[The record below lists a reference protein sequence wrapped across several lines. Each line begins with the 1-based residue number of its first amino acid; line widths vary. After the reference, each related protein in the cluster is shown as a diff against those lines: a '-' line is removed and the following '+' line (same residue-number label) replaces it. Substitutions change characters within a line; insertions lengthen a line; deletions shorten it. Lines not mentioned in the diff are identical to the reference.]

1 MIDQDT
7 AWGDAIHC
15 YLGPRTGKPR
25 RAGITAVIDKGLG
38 TNATDDL
45 VEMAGHVIDHV
56 KFGFGTTATVGV
68 EVLRRK
74 IARLVDAGILV
85 YPGGTLLEGAWAA
98 GRLAAFVSRAR
109 ELGFTGI
116 EVSDGTVDMPAGARA
131 EAIRRTQDAGLH
143 VVTEVGSKDP
153 ERQPS
158 PQEMAE
164 RLLADLELGADFVTI
179 EARESG
185 RGTGVFDATGHVVE
199 SKVDALVGP
208 VADPL
213 RILWEAPIQDQ
224 QSYLILR
231 FGPNVNL
238 ANIPTADILA
248 VEALRRGLRFET
260 LHAALAGRAGEWA
273 KVPETAP
280 RHPDGP

>member
-1 MIDQDT
+1 MSEHET

-15 YLGPRTGKPR
+15 YLGPRTSKPR

-38 TNATDDL
+38 LHGTEDL

-56 KFGFGTTATVGV
+56 KFGFGTTATVDAAA
-68 EVLRRK
+68 LRRK
-74 IARLVDAGILV
+74 IARLVEAEILV

-98 GRLAAFVSRAR
+98 GRLAAFVARAR
-109 ELGFTGI
+109 ELGFTGV
-116 EVSDGTVDMPAGARA
+116 EVSDGTVEMPASARA
-131 EAIRRTQDAGLH
+131 EAIRRAQDAGLH
-143 VVTEVGSKDP
+143 VVTEVGRKDP
-153 ERQPS
+153 DRQPS
-158 PQEMAE
+158 PEEMSE

-185 RGTGVFDATGHVVE
+185 RGTGVFDASGGVVE

-213 RILWEAPIQDQ
+213 RILWEAPIQGQ
-224 QSYLILR
+224 QSYLIMR

-238 ANIPTADILA
+238 ANIPTPDILA

-260 LHAALAGRAGEWA
+260 LHAVLEGQGGDWA
-273 KVPETAP
+273 RIPE
-280 RHPDGP
+280 DGIGGGQRP